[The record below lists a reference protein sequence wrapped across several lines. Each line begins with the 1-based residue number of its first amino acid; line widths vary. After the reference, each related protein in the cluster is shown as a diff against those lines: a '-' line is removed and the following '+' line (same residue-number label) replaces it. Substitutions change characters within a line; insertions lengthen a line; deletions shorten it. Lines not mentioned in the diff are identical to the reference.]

1 MKSSN
6 RLLLSFGVGIG
17 ILVVVA
23 VALVLSTSGSVSL
36 LPEDTPQGTV
46 QRFLMA
52 LQDKDL
58 QKAYSYLSLDVK
70 GGKMPYQD
78 WVNTM
83 CPS

>member
-1 MKSSN
+1 MKSSS
-6 RLLLSFGVGIG
+6 RLLLGFGITIG

-23 VALVLSTSGSVSL
+23 VALVLSTRGSVPL

-46 QRFLMA
+46 QRFLTA
-52 LQDKDL
+52 LQNKDL
-58 QKAYSYLSLDVK
+58 QKAYTYLSLDVK
-70 GGKMPYQD
+70 GEKMPYQD

>member
-1 MKSSN
+1 
-6 RLLLSFGVGIG
+6 LLGFGITIG
-17 ILVVVA
+17 ILVIIA
-23 VALVLSTSGSVSL
+23 VALVLSTRGSVSL
-36 LPEDTPQGTV
+36 LPADTPQGTV
-46 QRFLMA
+46 QRFLVA
-52 LQDKDL
+52 LQDKDF